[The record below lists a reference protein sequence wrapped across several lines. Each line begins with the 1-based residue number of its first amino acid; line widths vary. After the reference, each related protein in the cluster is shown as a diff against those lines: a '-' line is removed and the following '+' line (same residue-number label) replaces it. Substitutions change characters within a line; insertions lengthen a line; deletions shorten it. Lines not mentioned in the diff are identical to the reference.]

1 MNIFLLC
8 FGWFLIGSSVG
19 IWVNWMR
26 WKRGRDITV
35 KDICVCIL
43 AGVVGPFT
51 WIILGLFFVDQTSNK
66 IVIKGKRK

>member
-19 IWVNWMR
+19 
-26 WKRGRDITV
+26 
-35 KDICVCIL
+35 ICVCIL